1 MERFVYD
8 VQGHAGWFS
17 WSMFVYGSQR
27 ICLHMFYILG
37 VFSFMRQQQH
47 YT

>member
-1 MERFVYD
+1 MEKFVYG
-8 VQGHAGWFS
+8 VQGHAGEFS

-27 ICLHMFYILG
+27 ICLHMLHIFG